1 MSDGNVFLLSWDMNG
16 LEAVINVTEIE
27 KEAMWN
33 TLQDQ
38 PATNKI
44 STIVNQIMLRARYNS
59 QRHYE
64 VYTVRVDESI
74 SADDLRTM
82 FEDNPQHA
90 AELIRD
96 RGTKLYSDRID
107 QKTVKIV

>member
-1 MSDGNVFLLSWDMNG
+1 MNEGNVFLLSWDMNG
-16 LEAVINVTEIE
+16 IESVVNITEFE

-33 TLQDQ
+33 TLQDVKS
-38 PATNKI
+38 PKLG
-44 STIVNQIMLRARYNS
+44 SIVNQIMLRARYNS

-74 SADDLRTM
+74 SAEDLKTM

-107 QKTVKIV
+107 HKTVKIV